1 MKQKKRQV
9 EIVVLSD
16 IHLGT
21 RGCRAKE
28 LLHYL
33 KNIQPDTLILNGDI
47 IDVWQFSKR
56 YWPNTHMKVVKQIL
70 GMASRRTKVYYIT
83 GNHDEVLRK
92 FSGMRMGSLHIV
104 NDLILELEHGKV
116 WFFHGD
122 VFDVIMQH
130 SKWLAKAGA
139 IGYDS
144 LIIINTFVNAVSRLF
159 GRGKVSLSKKIKENV
174 KIAVKYIHN
183 FEETAAD
190 LAIRKGFHAI
200 ACGHIH
206 HPEIRTIDR
215 PIGSVVYMNSGDW
228 IENLTALEYS
238 GGIWTLYTHKDD
250 GLQHL
255 QQNGADSELN
265 TEDMK
270 NKQLFQ
276 IMLKEFQS

>member
-1 MKQKKRQV
+1 MKQQKRRV

-33 KNIQPDTLILNGDI
+33 KNVQPETLILNGDI

-56 YWPNTHMKVVKQIL
+56 YWPNSHMKVVKQIL
-70 GMASRRTKVYYIT
+70 SMASKKTKVYYIT

-92 FSGMRMGSLHIV
+92 FSGMRMGSLFIV
-104 NDLILELEHGKV
+104 NDLVLELGEDKV

-144 LIIINTFVNAVSRLF
+144 LIAINTTVNAVSRFF
-159 GRGKVSLSKKIKENV
+159 GRGQVSLSKKIKENV
-174 KIAVKYIHN
+174 KTAVKYIHN

-190 LAIRKGFHAI
+190 LAIRKGY
-200 ACGHIH
+200 CM
-206 HPEIRTIDR
+206 RTYPSSRNKNDR
-215 PIGSVVYMNSGDW
+215 EARRV
-228 IENLTALEYS
+228 
-238 GGIWTLYTHKDD
+238 
-250 GLQHL
+250 
-255 QQNGADSELN
+255 SELP
-265 TEDMK
+265 
-270 NKQLFQ
+270 
-276 IMLKEFQS
+276 EFRRLDRKPDGT